1 MAKEL
6 ERFCLSVGDSA
17 KDDSSKA
24 GSRVSRTDWLETGA
38 LIQLRDWL
46 VSRTEKETGVQRRPQ
61 DRLLSRIGKETGA
74 ERGRQDRLVSRTE
87 KETRTRTQT
96 SG

>member
-24 GSRVSRTDWLETGA
+24 GSRVVELIGWRLE
-38 LIQLRDWL
+38 L
-46 VSRTEKETGVQRRPQ
+46 
-61 DRLLSRIGKETGA
+61 
-74 ERGRQDRLVSRTE
+74 
-87 KETRTRTQT
+87 
-96 SG
+96 